1 MLGKTYHRFDLLL
14 LMVLSFLGL
23 FMFVIIGFSL
33 PLNYEYFLFRKP
45 IIGLAFGLLCILGMM
60 AAILPKECSKIFY
73 CKKDITRE
81 EPISSSNA
89 SIIFGL
95 RIVHG
100 HHPSC
105 KNFSSHEFRIK
116 DKSFCTSCTGL
127 LIGALISLFGAII
140 YFSSNLSIPTF
151 FIIIGL
157 LGVALGLILPLL
169 NLKQT
174 VLRLLINAFFIF
186 GVFLMLIGVD
196 SLVQSIFIDLFLISL
211 SIFWL
216 FTRIS
221 FSQWNHQRICHECGN
236 KCRLRAV

>member
-1 MLGKTYHRFDLLL
+1 MLGKIYHRFDLLL
-14 LMVLSFLGL
+14 LLILSFLGL
-23 FMFVIIGFSL
+23 LMFVITSFSL
-33 PLNYEYFLFRKP
+33 PLSYEYFLFRKL
-45 IIGLAFGLLCILGMM
+45 IIGLAFGLLCILGII

-81 EPISSSNA
+81 KPISSNNA
-89 SIIFGL
+89 SFIFGL

-105 KNFSSHEFRIK
+105 ENFSSHELRIK
-116 DKSFCTSCTGL
+116 DKSFCAGCTGL
-127 LIGALISLFGAII
+127 IIGTLLSLFGTII
-140 YFSSNLSIPTF
+140 YFSTNLFIPTF

-157 LGVALGLILPLL
+157 LGVVLGLILPLL

-174 VLRLLINAFFIF
+174 ILRLFINAFFIF

-196 SLVQSIFIDLFLISL
+196 SLVQSVFFDLFLISL
-211 SIFWL
+211 SIFCL

-221 FSQWNHQRICHECGN
+221 FSQWNHLRICHECGN
-236 KCRLRAV
+236 KCRLKAA

>member
-1 MLGKTYHRFDLLL
+1 
-14 LMVLSFLGL
+14 
-23 FMFVIIGFSL
+23 MFIITSFSL

-45 IIGLAFGLLCILGMM
+45 IIGSAFGLLCILGMM
-60 AAILPKECSKIFY
+60 AVLLPKECSKIFY

-81 EPISSSNA
+81 ESISSNNA
-89 SIIFGL
+89 SFIFGL

-105 KNFSSHEFRIK
+105 ENFSSHEFRIK
-116 DKSFCTSCTGL
+116 DKSFCTGCTGL

-151 FIIIGL
+151 FMIIGVP
-157 LGVALGLILPLL
+157 GVALGLILPLL

-174 VLRLLINAFFIF
+174 ILRLLINAFFIF

-196 SLVQSIFIDLFLISL
+196 SLFQNIFIDLFLISL

-221 FSQWNHQRICHECGN
+221 FSQWNHRRICHECGN
-236 KCRLRAV
+236 KCRLKVV

>member
-45 IIGLAFGLLCILGMM
+45 IIGLAFGLLCILGMV

-81 EPISSSNA
+81 ESISSNNA
-89 SIIFGL
+89 SFIFGL

-105 KNFSSHEFRIK
+105 ENFSSHEFRIK
-116 DKSFCTSCTGL
+116 DKSFCTGCTGL

-151 FIIIGL
+151 FIIIGF

-196 SLVQSIFIDLFLISL
+196 SLVQSIFVDLFLISL

>member
-1 MLGKTYHRFDLLL
+1 MLGKIYHRFDLLL
-14 LMVLSFLGL
+14 LLILSFLGL
-23 FMFVIIGFSL
+23 LMFIITSFSL

-45 IIGLAFGLLCILGMM
+45 IIGLAFGLLSILGTM
-60 AAILPKECSKIFY
+60 AAILPKECSKVFY
-73 CKKDITRE
+73 CKKNIAQE
-81 EPISSSNA
+81 KPISSNNA
-89 SIIFGL
+89 SFIFGL

-105 KNFSSHEFRIK
+105 ENFSSHEFRIK
-116 DKSFCTSCTGL
+116 DKSFCAGCTGL
-127 LIGALISLFGAII
+127 LIGALLSLLGAII
-140 YFSSNLSIPTF
+140 YFSTDLFIPNF

-169 NLKQT
+169 DLKQT
-174 VLRLLINAFFIF
+174 VLRLFINAFFIF

-196 SLVQSIFIDLFLISL
+196 SLVQSISIDLFLILL

-221 FSQWNHQRICHECGN
+221 FSKWNHLRICYECGN
-236 KCRLRAV
+236 KCGLKAA

>member
-1 MLGKTYHRFDLLL
+1 
-14 LMVLSFLGL
+14 
-23 FMFVIIGFSL
+23 MFVIIGFSL

-45 IIGLAFGLLCILGMM
+45 IIGLAFGLLCILGMV
-60 AAILPKECSKIFY
+60 AALLPKECSKIFY

-81 EPISSSNA
+81 ESISSNNA
-89 SIIFGL
+89 SFIFGL

-105 KNFSSHEFRIK
+105 ENFSSHEFRIK
-116 DKSFCTSCTGL
+116 DKSFCTGCTGL

-151 FIIIGL
+151 FIIIGF

-196 SLVQSIFIDLFLISL
+196 SLVQSIFVDLFLISL

>member
-1 MLGKTYHRFDLLL
+1 M
-14 LMVLSFLGL
+14 
-23 FMFVIIGFSL
+23 
-33 PLNYEYFLFRKP
+33 
-45 IIGLAFGLLCILGMM
+45 
-60 AAILPKECSKIFY
+60 
-73 CKKDITRE
+73 
-81 EPISSSNA
+81 
-89 SIIFGL
+89 

-105 KNFSSHEFRIK
+105 ENFSSHEFRIK
-116 DKSFCTSCTGL
+116 DKSFCTGCTGL

-151 FIIIGL
+151 FIIIGF

-196 SLVQSIFIDLFLISL
+196 SLVQSIFVDLFLISL